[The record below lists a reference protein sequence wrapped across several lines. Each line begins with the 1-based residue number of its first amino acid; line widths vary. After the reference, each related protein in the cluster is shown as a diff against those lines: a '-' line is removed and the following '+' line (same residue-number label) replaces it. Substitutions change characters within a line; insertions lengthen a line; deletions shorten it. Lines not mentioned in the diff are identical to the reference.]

1 MYHIFFIH
9 SSVDG
14 HLGCFHVL
22 AIVNS
27 AAIGVH
33 VSFWIRVFIFSRFMP
48 RSGIAGSY
56 GNSMF
61 SFLRNCHSL
70 LFSTVAAPFTFPAT
84 APIFPHPHQHFLP
97 PSLPPSFPPFLPSSF
112 LFFLNSSHSN
122 GCGVALVS
130 ISLLISDV
138 LFSYAVDHL
147 YIFFWEIFVQVLCPF
162 PYFFW
167 SILK

>member
-1 MYHIFFIH
+1 MQVYTTFCLSIYPL
-9 SSVDG
+9 VR

-22 AIVNS
+22 AIVNN
-27 AAIGVH
+27 AAVNLGVQI
-33 VSFWIRVFIFSRFMP
+33 SLQDLAFSPFEYIP

-147 YIFFWEIFVQVLCPF
+147 YIFF
-162 PYFFW
+162 
-167 SILK
+167 